1 MNKIYDLS
9 VEIFADGA
17 SIDEFVSLNKNPI
30 IKGFTTNPSLMK
42 KNGIADYALFA
53 SELLDIIINKP
64 ISFEVFADELDEMEA
79 QALKINSWGE
89 NVYVKIPVT
98 NTKGVS
104 VVSLIK
110 SLQKKKIKL
119 NITAIFT
126 KSQIEEILLHL
137 REDVPSIISIFCG
150 RIADTGQD
158 PGELIRFAKE
168 RINKN
173 SQVKILWAS
182 TRELLNIF
190 QANDLGT
197 DIITVPNE
205 LLKKLNL
212 IGKNLD
218 EYSLET
224 VESFYQD
231 AKSSKY
237 SI

>member
-1 MNKIYDLS
+1 MNTINNLPIK
-9 VEIFADGA
+9 VFADGA
-17 SIDEFVSLNKNPI
+17 SIKEFINLNKNPI

-42 KNGIADYALFA
+42 NNGIVDYSLFA
-53 SELLDIIINKP
+53 LELLSIIKTKP
-64 ISFEVFADELDEMEA
+64 ISFEVFADELEEMKE
-79 QALKINSWGE
+79 QAFKINSWGE

-98 NTKGVS
+98 NTKGIS
-104 VVSLIK
+104 VVPLIK
-110 SLQKKKIKL
+110 HLQEKKIKL
-119 NITAIFT
+119 NITAVFS
-126 KSQIEEILLHL
+126 KEQIQKILFILK
-137 REDVPSIISIFCG
+137 EDIPSIISIFCG

-158 PGELIRFAKE
+158 PGKLIRFAKQK
-168 RINKN
+168 IKKN
-173 SQVKILWAS
+173 SKIEILWAS

-205 LLKKLNL
+205 LLKKLDL

-224 VESFYQD
+224 VKSFYQD

>member
-1 MNKIYDLS
+1 MNTINNLPIK
-9 VEIFADGA
+9 VFADGA
-17 SIDEFVSLNKNPI
+17 SIKEFINLNKNPI

-42 KNGIADYALFA
+42 NNGIVDYSLFA
-53 SELLDIIINKP
+53 LELLSIIKTKP
-64 ISFEVFADELDEMEA
+64 ISFEVFADELEEMKE
-79 QALKINSWGE
+79 QAFKINSWGE

-98 NTKGVS
+98 NTKGIS
-104 VVSLIK
+104 VVPLIK
-110 SLQKKKIKL
+110 HLQEKRIKL
-119 NITAIFT
+119 NITAVFS
-126 KSQIEEILLHL
+126 KEQIQKILFILK
-137 REDVPSIISIFCG
+137 EDIPSIISIFCG

-158 PGELIRFAKE
+158 PGKLIRFAKQK
-168 RINKN
+168 IKKN
-173 SQVKILWAS
+173 SKIEILWAS

-205 LLKKLNL
+205 LLKKLDL

-224 VESFYQD
+224 VKSFYQD
-231 AKSSKY
+231 AKSLKY

>member
-1 MNKIYDLS
+1 MNIMNDLS
-9 VEIFADGA
+9 IEVFADGA
-17 SIDEFVSLNKNPI
+17 SIEEFVSLNNNPI

-42 KNGIADYALFA
+42 KNGIINYSSFAL
-53 SELLDIIINKP
+53 ELLSIIKNKP
-64 ISFEVFADELDEMEA
+64 ISFEVFADELDEMEK

-89 NVYVKIPVT
+89 NVFVKIPIT
-98 NTKGVS
+98 NTKGS
-104 VVSLIK
+104 STISLIQR
-110 SLQKKKIKL
+110 LQEKKIKL

-126 KSQIEEILLHL
+126 KAQIEEILLNL
-137 REDVPSIISIFCG
+137 KENVPSIISIFCG

-158 PGELIRFAKE
+158 PGELIKFAKE

-173 SQVKILWAS
+173 SEVKILWAS

>member
-9 VEIFADGA
+9 VEIYADGA
-17 SIDEFVSLNKNPI
+17 SIEEFVSLNKNPI

-53 SELLDIIINKP
+53 SELLDIIKNKP

-98 NTKGVS
+98 NTKGIS

-126 KSQIEEILLHL
+126 KSQIEEILLNL
-137 REDVPSIISIFCG
+137 RDDVPSIISIFCG

-158 PGELIRFAKE
+158 PGEIIRFAREK
-168 RINKN
+168 INKN
-173 SQVKILWAS
+173 SKVKILWAS

-190 QANDLGT
+190 QANDLET

-224 VESFYQD
+224 VQSFYQD

-237 SI
+237 LI

>member
-1 MNKIYDLS
+1 MNDLS
-9 VEIFADGA
+9 IEVFADGA
-17 SIDEFVSLNKNPI
+17 SIEEFVSLNNNPI

-42 KNGIADYALFA
+42 KNGIVNYSSFAL
-53 SELLDIIINKP
+53 ELLSIIKNKP
-64 ISFEVFADELDEMEA
+64 ISFEVFADELDEMEK

-89 NVYVKIPVT
+89 NVFVKIPIT
-98 NTKGVS
+98 NTKGS
-104 VVSLIK
+104 STISLIQR
-110 SLQKKKIKL
+110 LQEKKIKL

-126 KSQIEEILLHL
+126 KAQIEEILLNL
-137 REDVPSIISIFCG
+137 KENVPSIISIFCG

-158 PGELIRFAKE
+158 PGELIKFAKE

-173 SQVKILWAS
+173 SEVKILWAS

>member
-1 MNKIYDLS
+1 MNKFETLK
-9 VEIFADGA
+9 VKIFADGA
-17 SIDEFVSLNKNPI
+17 NKKNMLEMYSKNFV
-30 IKGFTTNPSLMK
+30 KGLTTNPSLMK
-42 KNGIADYALFA
+42 KEGIKDYKNFCI
-53 SELLDIIINKP
+53 DILRSIKDKP
-64 ISFEVFADELDEMEA
+64 ISFEVFADELDEMEK

-104 VVSLIK
+104 VVSLIH
-110 SLQKKKIKL
+110 SLQEKKIKL
-119 NITAIFT
+119 NITAIFSKT
-126 KSQIEEILLHL
+126 QIKEVLLNL
-137 REDVPSIISIFCG
+137 KEDIPSIISIFCG

-158 PGELIRFAKE
+158 PGQLIRFAKE
-168 RINKN
+168 KINKN

-190 QANDLGT
+190 QANDLGA
-197 DIITVPNE
+197 DIITVPND

-212 IGKNLD
+212 IGKDLD
-218 EYSLET
+218 KYSLET

-231 AKSSKY
+231 AKSSSY

>member
-1 MNKIYDLS
+1 L
-9 VEIFADGA
+9 
-17 SIDEFVSLNKNPI
+17 LN
-30 IKGFTTNPSLMK
+30 
-42 KNGIADYALFA
+42 
-53 SELLDIIINKP
+53 
-64 ISFEVFADELDEMEA
+64 
-79 QALKINSWGE
+79 LKE
-89 NVYVKIPVT
+89 N
-98 NTKGVS
+98 
-104 VVSLIK
+104 
-110 SLQKKKIKL
+110 
-119 NITAIFT
+119 
-126 KSQIEEILLHL
+126 
-137 REDVPSIISIFCG
+137 VPSIISIFCG

-158 PGELIRFAKE
+158 PGELIKFAKE

-173 SQVKILWAS
+173 SEVKILWAS

-237 SI
+237 FI

>member
-9 VEIFADGA
+9 VEIYADGA
-17 SIDEFVSLNKNPI
+17 SIEEFVSLNKNPI

-42 KNGIADYALFA
+42 KNGIADYTLFA
-53 SELLDIIINKP
+53 SELLDIIKNKP

-98 NTKGVS
+98 NTKGIS

-126 KSQIEEILLHL
+126 KSQIEEILLNL
-137 REDVPSIISIFCG
+137 IDDVPSIISIFCG

-158 PGELIRFAKE
+158 PGEIIRFAREK
-168 RINKN
+168 INKN
-173 SQVKILWAS
+173 SKVKILWAS

-190 QANDLGT
+190 QANDLET

-224 VESFYQD
+224 VQSFYQD

-237 SI
+237 LI

>member
-1 MNKIYDLS
+1 MNKINDLAIE
-9 VEIFADGA
+9 VFADGA
-17 SIDEFVSLNKNPI
+17 SIEEFVNLNNNPI
-30 IKGFTTNPSLMK
+30 IKGFTTNPSLMR
-42 KNGIADYALFA
+42 KNGILDYGLFA
-53 SELLDIIINKP
+53 SELLKIIKNKP
-64 ISFEVFADELDEMEA
+64 ISFEVFADELDEMEK

-98 NTKGVS
+98 NTKGVP
-104 VVSLIK
+104 VVSLIH
-110 SLQKKKIKL
+110 SLQEKKIKL
-119 NITAIFT
+119 NITAIFSKT
-126 KSQIEEILLHL
+126 QIKEVLLNL
-137 REDVPSIISIFCG
+137 KEDIPSIISIFCG

-168 RINKN
+168 KINKT

-190 QANDLGT
+190 QANDLGA
-197 DIITVPNE
+197 DIITVPND

-218 EYSLET
+218 KYSLET

-231 AKSSKY
+231 AKSSSY